1 MRNYI
6 KENYQKITIAIVMI
20 LATLLLCISTKM
32 INPTKKASALNYN
45 YDSNTAFGNISPGIH
60 SVNLIIRRLDKTTDS
75 VRFTIG
81 EDDISKNIRFPE
93 SIIENTNKPDEIRYV
108 ETVANKSIAL
118 SNNTILKN
126 LDSKLLLKNHCSY
139 FFSYYFNVSFSDGYR
154 LSNTFQRVENSN
166 GVFETKEYSYMSPKK
181 FSGKE
186 IMIQSSNYNLTNSK
200 IDTYAY
206 FGDYS
211 DGIYI
216 DYKTTESINN
226 FIFNITIEEKPIIPV
241 EEKNESDLKNS
252 VYGLSE
258 LFPDFDT
265 NSWIDWYCAYLCEN
279 GMKTPQELTSPYS
292 YQVKV
297 DRKWSWKDW
306 RFHPVYETRIEP
318 KGERALLK
326 KQEAMYSVLFQMV
339 YATLEK
345 DVQRYIENK
354 KASYTAF
361 ADKFDELVPQKLG
374 EKKDIT
380 LDIEV
385 SVKGANYPVERV
397 IRIPLKIYR
406 PLGNNEDTR
415 YYRLYLSH
423 NDLDYLI
430 NDLTLRVV
438 DLTHD
443 SFGSENKEF
452 EEDTYITNYYKKVN
466 AVNGEVILDELISWC
481 VPISVDTYKIQYG
494 ALSEE
499 DILKGKT
506 PHFRIKAIC
515 EANKEHKP
523 SWFPDYKIE
532 SSQIQNYTKNSAIR
546 VFVAEETVVNNM
558 STAEINATIVEGTTP
573 PRYEMMMYMPTTI
586 VNDTI
591 IAGIERVYNQN
602 YGGSCKFVGV
612 SEKRNSTELI
622 TTPTMITNAAPTKT
636 LYIVTEKNQSK
647 IIVQTNKSS
656 AVMYANYNEKL
667 DTSKLPTTLAFQG
680 KEYEIIGW
688 TEEKVLYP
696 WDLGYGPGRE
706 YNKIDFETWTATK
719 SQHYLS
725 PVLKA
730 DLPVV
735 IPDPEPEPEVG
746 PGEDNILSP
755 MVDGW
760 NNFVTGWN
768 EFFDNMFGIKDK
780 TGEGFKIFMIIIGS
794 ILGGGLLFGLLVR
807 LIKWIKN

>member
-1 MRNYI
+1 
-6 KENYQKITIAIVMI
+6 MI

-32 INPTKKASALNYN
+32 INPTKKASAANYN
-45 YDSNTAFGNISPGIH
+45 YSEGEWFGNMQVEGENLVNISLH
-60 SVNLIIRRLDKTTDS
+60 RKDKSTDIIRFAIPKYGGNEE
-75 VRFTIG
+75 I
-81 EDDISKNIRFPE
+81 KFPE
-93 SIIENTNKPDEIRYV
+93 GIIQNQDKPNEIRYKNV
-108 ETVANKSIAL
+108 ILDRVIRLDFMQLLDNMKNEKITFNYCYYGIKNAFFSVNFVDGRQLDLSFSRAENNNGILEMVNYSYSNVKAYSKEPISII
-118 SNNTILKN
+118 SNNYNFTDKTIE
-126 LDSKLLLKNHCSY
+126 SY
-139 FFSYYFNVSFSDGYR
+139 AKV
-154 LSNTFQRVENSN
+154 
-166 GVFETKEYSYMSPKK
+166 
-181 FSGKE
+181 
-186 IMIQSSNYNLTNSK
+186 NYTNSEFQINYK
-200 IDTYAY
+200 ETERIVNFVLNIDIAEYV
-206 FGDYS
+206 D
-211 DGIYI
+211 
-216 DYKTTESINN
+216 
-226 FIFNITIEEKPIIPV
+226 IPV
-241 EEKNESDLKNS
+241 EKKNESDLKNS

-279 GMKTPQELTSPYS
+279 GIKTPQELTSPYS
-292 YQVKV
+292 YQVQV

-326 KQEAMYSVLFQMV
+326 KQEAQFSELFQMV
-339 YATLEK
+339 YASLEK
-345 DVQRYIENK
+345 DVQRFIENK

-361 ADKFDELVPQKLG
+361 ADKYDELVPSKLA
-374 EKKDIT
+374 EKKLIY
-380 LDIEV
+380 LEIAV
-385 SVKGANYPVERV
+385 CVKGANYNTERV
-397 IRIPLKIYR
+397 IMLPVHIYR
-406 PLGNNEDTR
+406 PLSTNEDPR

-423 NDLDYLI
+423 NDLDFLI
-430 NDLTLRVV
+430 NDMSLRVV
-438 DLTHD
+438 DLTHK
-443 SFGSENKEF
+443 SYGEENVEF
-452 EEDTYITNYYKKVN
+452 EQDTYITNYYKKVN
-466 AVNGEVILDELISWC
+466 AENGEVILDELISWC
-481 VPISVDTYKIQYG
+481 VPISVETYNKNIDPEDTNPTHG
-494 ALSEE
+494 
-499 DILKGKT
+499 
-506 PHFRIKAIC
+506 PHFRIEAIC
-515 EANKEHKP
+515 EANKDHTC
-523 SWFPDYKIE
+523 SYYPDYKIE
-532 SSQIQNYTKNSAIR
+532 SSQIQNYIKNSAIR
-546 VFVAEETVVNNM
+546 VFVAEETVINNM

-573 PRYEMMMYMPTTI
+573 PRYEMMMYMPATI

-746 PGEDNILSP
+746 PGEDNVLSP
-755 MVDGW
+755 FVDGW

-794 ILGGGLLFGLLVR
+794 IIGGLILLGIFVK
-807 LIKWIKN
+807 LVKWIKK

>member
-1 MRNYI
+1 
-6 KENYQKITIAIVMI
+6 MI
-20 LATLLLCISTKM
+20 LATLLLCLSTKM
-32 INPTKKASALNYN
+32 INPAKKASAKIGGNTYN
-45 YDSNTAFGNISPGIH
+45 YAQSQNPISLDFTASESLPAKKFNSLTISIVYYDNNDDTSIQLGVDRITNVSYYVTDLGTETLRPYLI
-60 SVNLIIRRLDKTTDS
+60 NLS
-75 VRFTIG
+75 
-81 EDDISKNIRFPE
+81 
-93 SIIENTNKPDEIRYV
+93 
-108 ETVANKSIAL
+108 KSI
-118 SNNTILKN
+118 SNENEINNLLQPYIKN
-126 LDSKLLLKNHCSY
+126 NFIYKIDY
-139 FFSYYFNVSFSDGYR
+139 YR
-154 LSNTFQRVENSN
+154 LSKDLSANYYDEKGEAIELTS
-166 GVFETKEYSYMSPKK
+166 
-181 FSGKE
+181 
-186 IMIQSSNYNLTNSK
+186 YNLFNLPINTQLKTRDMYEKTEGVIVDQNEVVTQIETST
-200 IDTYAY
+200 IVSQLVINA
-206 FGDYS
+206 
-211 DGIYI
+211 YI
-216 DYKTTESINN
+216 D
-226 FIFNITIEEKPIIPV
+226 IPS
-241 EEKNESDLKNS
+241 ENKSESDLKNS

-279 GMKTPQELTSPYS
+279 GIKTPQELTSPYS
-292 YQVKV
+292 YQVQIGKE
-297 DRKWSWKDW
+297 WSWKDW

-318 KGERALLK
+318 KGERQMLK
-326 KQEAMYSVLFQMV
+326 KQEERFTELFQMV
-339 YATLEK
+339 YASLEK

-354 KASYTAF
+354 KASYTSF
-361 ADKFDELVPQKLG
+361 ADKYDELVPSKLVD
-374 EKKDIT
+374 KKPINLSID
-380 LDIEV
+380 V
-385 SVKGANYPVERV
+385 SVKGANYKRERR
-397 IRIPLKIYR
+397 INIPLHIYR
-406 PLGNNEDTR
+406 PLASNEDPR

-423 NDLDYLI
+423 NDLDFLI
-430 NDLTLRVV
+430 NDMSLRVV
-438 DLTHD
+438 DLTHE
-443 SFGSENKEF
+443 SFGLENKEF
-452 EEDTYITNYYKKVN
+452 EQDTYITNYYKKVN
-466 AVNGEVILDELISWC
+466 AENGEVILDELISWC
-481 VPISVDTYKIQYG
+481 VPISVETYNKINPEY
-494 ALSEE
+494 
-499 DILKGKT
+499 T
-506 PHFRIKAIC
+506 PHFTISAVC
-515 EANKEHKP
+515 EANKNHKTELTEY
-523 SWFPDYKIE
+523 SIE
-532 SSQIQNYTKNSAIR
+532 SSEIQNYIKNSAIR
-546 VFVAEETVVNNM
+546 VFVAEETVINNM

-573 PRYEMMMYMPTTI
+573 PRYEMMMYMPATI

-622 TTPTMITNAAPTKT
+622 TTPIMITNAAPTKT
-636 LYIVTEKNQSK
+636 LYVVTEKNQSK

-656 AVMYANYNEKL
+656 AVMYANYNEKI
-667 DTSKLPTTLAFQG
+667 DTSKLPTTLSYQG

-760 NNFVTGWN
+760 NNFVNGWN

-794 ILGGGLLFGLLVR
+794 IIGGGLLLGLLVR